1 MFSVLAKLSKI
12 LVFGATSAI
21 VKEILKLYANEN
33 LSFFLTARDNEK
45 LKSIS
50 DELLSMG
57 AEQVEIDEFD
67 ALNPESI
74 DKTIDKC
81 LSIFPDIDGV
91 LIAHGILPDQKECE
105 TNYEAVKEAFEVNF
119 LSAVKITT
127 IMANYFEKRGRGFIG
142 AISSIAG
149 ERGRQKN
156 YIYGSTKG
164 ALTTYLSGLRQR
176 MNNKGVKVLTIIPGV
191 IDTPMTSK
199 FPDRFFYTTPQK
211 IAKKIKK
218 AIEKDRD
225 VIYCPN
231 YWKYIMLLIRIIPE
245 RIFKQF
251 NF

>member
-1 MFSVLAKLSKI
+1 M
-12 LVFGATSAI
+12 
-21 VKEILKLYANEN
+21 LYANEN
-33 LSFFLTARDNEK
+33 SSFFLVARDRVK
-45 LKSIS
+45 LKSVSNELIS
-50 DELLSMG
+50 IG
-57 AEQVEIDEFD
+57 AKRVEISEFN

-74 DKTIDKC
+74 DKTIDRC
-81 LSIFPDIDGV
+81 LSVFPDIDGV
-91 LIAHGILPDQKECE
+91 LVAHGILPDQEECE
-105 TNYEAVKEAFEVNF
+105 SNYDAIEEAFEVNL
-119 LSAVKITT
+119 LSVLKITT
-127 IMANYFEKRGRGFIG
+127 KMANHFEKRGEGFIG

-176 MNNKGVKVLTIIPGV
+176 MHNKGVIVLTIIPGV

-199 FPDRFFYTTPQK
+199 FPDRFFYVKPQK

-218 AIEKDRD
+218 AIEKDRE

-231 YWKYIMLLIRIIPE
+231 YWKYIMLLIKIIPE
-245 RIFKQF
+245 RIFKHF